1 MRNFKRLFAFLL
13 VLAMAASL
21 TAAFAAAEDTGFSD
35 VNAGAW
41 YAGAVRYCRDN
52 DLMSGTSA
60 TAFSPDAA
68 MTRAMFAVVLHRAQ
82 GSPAAEFAAFS
93 DVPAGAWYS
102 NAAAWASQ
110 KGMISGYGNGLFGA
124 GDPVTREQAAVIL
137 WRYAGR
143 PAPSQTA
150 EAYVDQ
156 HSISAYALDAVAWAR
171 ENGVMTGLDG
181 NRFAPK
187 SSLTRAQAAVILMNG
202 LWAADPT
209 PAPGDRGKTLVAYFS
224 ATGNTGRIA
233 GHLETVLDADLYE
246 IVPKEPYTADDL
258 NYTVSSSRANQEQ
271 NDPGARP
278 AISGSVSSMDGYD
291 VVFLG
296 YPIWHGQAP
305 KIICTFLESYD
316 FTGKTIV
323 PFCTS
328 GSSPIGSS
336 ATNLYS
342 LTAGANWLS
351 GRRFSAGASLS
362 DVESWVYDLDLPD
375 HDDGTEAVDEEAENQ
390 MYLQVFGAQDA
401 VWTAALE
408 ENSSAEALKELLRQG
423 PLTIRMHDYG
433 NMEKVGPVGQ
443 VLPADNQQITTGAGD
458 IILYQGS
465 NLVIYYDTNTWNFT
479 RLGRVNNVTQDGMK
493 AVFGDGDVT
502 VILSLE
508 APEV

>member
-1 MRNFKRLFAFLL
+1 MRNFKRLFVFLL

-82 GSPAAEFAAFS
+82 GSPAAESAAFS

-187 SSLTRAQAAVILMNG
+187 SSLTRRPSCRHSDEWSLGGGSHACPWRPRQNAGG
-202 LWAADPT
+202 LFFRYWEY
-209 PAPGDRGKTLVAYFS
+209 RS
-224 ATGNTGRIA
+224 
-233 GHLETVLDADLYE
+233 HC
-246 IVPKEPYTADDL
+246 
-258 NYTVSSSRANQEQ
+258 
-271 NDPGARP
+271 RP
-278 AISGSVSSMDGYD
+278 
-291 VVFLG
+291 
-296 YPIWHGQAP
+296 
-305 KIICTFLESYD
+305 
-316 FTGKTIV
+316 
-323 PFCTS
+323 
-328 GSSPIGSS
+328 
-336 ATNLYS
+336 
-342 LTAGANWLS
+342 
-351 GRRFSAGASLS
+351 
-362 DVESWVYDLDLPD
+362 
-375 HDDGTEAVDEEAENQ
+375 
-390 MYLQVFGAQDA
+390 
-401 VWTAALE
+401 
-408 ENSSAEALKELLRQG
+408 
-423 PLTIRMHDYG
+423 
-433 NMEKVGPVGQ
+433 
-443 VLPADNQQITTGAGD
+443 
-458 IILYQGS
+458 
-465 NLVIYYDTNTWNFT
+465 
-479 RLGRVNNVTQDGMK
+479 
-493 AVFGDGDVT
+493 FGDGSGRGP
-502 VILSLE
+502 L
-508 APEV
+508 

>member
-1 MRNFKRLFAFLL
+1 MRNFKRLFVFLL

-82 GSPAAEFAAFS
+82 GSPAAESAAFS

-291 VVFLG
+291 VVFLC

-305 KIICTFLESYD
+305 KIICTFLES
-316 FTGKTIV
+316 
-323 PFCTS
+323 
-328 GSSPIGSS
+328 
-336 ATNLYS
+336 
-342 LTAGANWLS
+342 
-351 GRRFSAGASLS
+351 
-362 DVESWVYDLDLPD
+362 
-375 HDDGTEAVDEEAENQ
+375 
-390 MYLQVFGAQDA
+390 
-401 VWTAALE
+401 
-408 ENSSAEALKELLRQG
+408 
-423 PLTIRMHDYG
+423 
-433 NMEKVGPVGQ
+433 
-443 VLPADNQQITTGAGD
+443 
-458 IILYQGS
+458 
-465 NLVIYYDTNTWNFT
+465 
-479 RLGRVNNVTQDGMK
+479 
-493 AVFGDGDVT
+493 
-502 VILSLE
+502 
-508 APEV
+508 

>member
-1 MRNFKRLFAFLL
+1 
-13 VLAMAASL
+13 
-21 TAAFAAAEDTGFSD
+21 
-35 VNAGAW
+35 
-41 YAGAVRYCRDN
+41 
-52 DLMSGTSA
+52 
-60 TAFSPDAA
+60 
-68 MTRAMFAVVLHRAQ
+68 
-82 GSPAAEFAAFS
+82 
-93 DVPAGAWYS
+93 
-102 NAAAWASQ
+102 
-110 KGMISGYGNGLFGA
+110 
-124 GDPVTREQAAVIL
+124 
-137 WRYAGR
+137 
-143 PAPSQTA
+143 
-150 EAYVDQ
+150 
-156 HSISAYALDAVAWAR
+156 
-171 ENGVMTGLDG
+171 
-181 NRFAPK
+181 
-187 SSLTRAQAAVILMNG
+187 
-202 LWAADPT
+202 
-209 PAPGDRGKTLVAYFS
+209 
-224 ATGNTGRIA
+224 
-233 GHLETVLDADLYE
+233 
-246 IVPKEPYTADDL
+246 
-258 NYTVSSSRANQEQ
+258 
-271 NDPGARP
+271 
-278 AISGSVSSMDGYD
+278 MDGYD